1 MALREFGDF
10 AARLAPVDEDGS
22 RRFGAEDDVFPDGQ
36 RGEQLERLM
45 NHAHAG
51 GDRIQRRAEAHF
63 DAAQEDAPLVGRL
76 QAVEDAHQGRLAG
89 AVLAHHRVNLSALD
103 GKIDVIVGEDGA
115 VTLDDADRFQLRDRQ
130 APGPIWPS
138 SDRRP

>member
-1 MALREFGDF
+1 MTLREFDDF
-10 AARLAPVDEDGS
+10 AARLAPVDEDRS
-22 RRFGAEDDVFPDGQ
+22 RGFGAEDDVFPDGQ
-36 RGEQLERLM
+36 RGEQLEGLM

-76 QAVEDAHQGRLAG
+76 QAVEDAHQGRFAG
-89 AVLAHHRVNLSALD
+89 AVLAHYRVNLSAVD

-115 VTLDDADRFQLRDRQ
+115 VTFDDADRFQLRDRQ
-130 APGPIWPS
+130 RSRPIWSS